1 MTAQER
7 QASLQRI
14 IDAARNVV
22 RTVQEETQRA
32 AELVDDEE
40 THGGLLELLRGTPDL
55 IQAVE
60 LLPVSLL
67 GCATVIASEMR
78 TDGVDELRKRMET
91 LVNERNERTAANHV
105 RDLVPILL
113 ACYAEEPAG
122 TLTH

>member
-14 IDAARNVV
+14 IDAARNLV

-32 AELVDDEE
+32 AELVDDAE
-40 THGGLLELLRGTPDL
+40 THGGLLELLRGAPDL
-55 IQAVE
+55 IRTVE
-60 LLPVSLL
+60 LLPVTLL

-78 TDGVDELRKRMET
+78 SDGVDELRKRMET
-91 LVNERNERTAANHV
+91 LANERKERTVANHV
-105 RDLVPILL
+105 RELAPILL
-113 ACYAEEPAG
+113 ACYTDEPAG

>member
-7 QASLQRI
+7 QASLERI
-14 IDAARNVV
+14 MSAARNVV

-32 AELVDDEE
+32 AELVDDAEP
-40 THGGLLELLRGTPDL
+40 HGGLLELLRGAPDL
-55 IQAVE
+55 IQTVE
-60 LLPVSLL
+60 LLPVTLL

-78 TDGVDELRKRMET
+78 SDGVDELRKRMET
-91 LVNERNERTAANHV
+91 LVNDRKERTVANHV

-113 ACYAEEPAG
+113 ACYADEPAD